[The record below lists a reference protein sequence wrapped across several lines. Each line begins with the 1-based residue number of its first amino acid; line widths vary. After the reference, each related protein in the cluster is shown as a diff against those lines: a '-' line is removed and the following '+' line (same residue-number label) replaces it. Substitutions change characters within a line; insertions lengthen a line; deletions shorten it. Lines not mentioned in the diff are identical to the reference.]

1 MSLHLSDRL
10 EAFVTLVATAA
21 PQRLFLRQPGR
32 TRDDAFGMTSM
43 GDASGSG
50 MDLASV
56 AVHQP
61 LQRVTEVAEKVPAIG
76 DLDGIR
82 CSLSGSLRIGSG
94 PITSHDFHPGVL
106 IKPSRNRVRPPIRQ
120 KIDDAPTF
128 EIADDRAVA
137 AATTE
142 RPVVDADDAG
152 RRMTRQISRSDQAQQ
167 RVATG
172 RQGEPRRQ
180 ARSGLTADRKPEVAL
195 NIAEPYRPP
204 RLDAHDGGQALGEN
218 PPGAVQGRAP
228 KPSSADL
235 EHDGMALPGEIC
247 QPAPVARMQVRRW
260 LSARWAGG
268 EGGPGV
274 GVDYHRVR
282 SGINAIRD
290 KTGWNE

>member
-1 MSLHLSDRL
+1 M
-10 EAFVTLVATAA
+10 TA
-21 PQRLFLRQPGR
+21 
-32 TRDDAFGMTSM
+32 M

-61 LQRVTEVAEKVPAIG
+61 LQRVTEVAEKVPAVG

-94 PITSHDFHPGVL
+94 PITSDDVHPGVL
-106 IKPSRNRVRPPIRQ
+106 IEPSRHRVSGPIRQ
-120 KIDDAPTF
+120 EIDDAPTF

-142 RPVVDADDAG
+142 RPVIDADDAG
-152 RRMTRQISRSDQAQQ
+152 RRMTRQISRPDQAQQ

-172 RQGEPRRQ
+172 RQGESRRQ
-180 ARSGLTADRKPEVAL
+180 ARSGLTTDRKPEVTL

-204 RLDAHDGGQALGEN
+204 RLDAHEGGQSLGEDSA
-218 PPGAVQGRAP
+218 GAVRGRAS

-235 EHDGMALPGEIC
+235 EHDGMPLPGEIC
-247 QPAPVARMQVRRW
+247 QPTPVARMQARRW
-260 LSARWAGG
+260 LSAR
-268 EGGPGV
+268 
-274 GVDYHRVR
+274 
-282 SGINAIRD
+282 
-290 KTGWNE
+290 